1 MHADRVIENGR
12 LVNVYTG
19 EIGVSEVAVLGDT
32 ILHVGDCAHLV
43 GPDTERFDAGGDYLV
58 PGFFDAHA
66 HMDLFYNPAAYARY
80 VLTRGT
86 TSLFNDGHDLA
97 AAIGVDGF
105 LGIFERLQHGPMT
118 VLSGAPAA
126 TPPYPAVEGEDLW
139 TTEDFEKAMDRDFIR
154 SVSETV
160 SYLRIVN
167 GDAGLLERL
176 RIARGKG
183 RLIEGH
189 TTGAG
194 WDRLNALA
202 YRGVLSCHEALHAE
216 DVLNRLRLGFHVMLR
231 HGSIRQDMARYM
243 EALRGA
249 EAFDTSRIML
259 VSDGIFADHLVEWG
273 NMDWVVAEAVRCGLD
288 PVRALQ
294 MATLNPA
301 RYFRMDHRVG
311 AVAPGRLA
319 HLLVVPSLE
328 RPTPRAVFSGGV
340 LAAEEGRLRVEGFA
354 ELEPQAGS
362 RPFDVGPLD
371 AGRFRIEPGGWSGP
385 VPVITIVDRT
395 VTGREDLGIPVKD
408 GAYDAPEG
416 VLSAFLISRDGERI
430 GKGLVKGFAR
440 GLGGLASTVAHDTHG
455 LLVVGSDPAD
465 MAAAARD
472 ALSDGG
478 GVSLVR
484 NGKVL
489 ARVPLPIAGV
499 CSTRSVP
506 ELAGE
511 IRRLNEAVRSTG
523 PGLDNPL
530 WTLVFLSFT
539 SVLQL
544 RLTYAGVYDV
554 RRGEIVFQGR

>member
-1 MHADRVIENGR
+1 MHADKVIENGK

-19 EIGVSEVAVLGDT
+19 EVTASEVALLGDT
-32 ILHVGDCAHLV
+32 IVHVGDCSPLI
-43 GPDTERFDAGGDYLV
+43 GPDTERYDAGGDYLL

-66 HMDLFYNPAAYARY
+66 HMDLFYGPTAYARY

-86 TSLFNDGHDLA
+86 TCVFNDGHDLA

-105 LGIFERLQHGPMT
+105 LRIFERLQQGVMT

-126 TPPYPAVEGEDLW
+126 TPPYPGVEGEDLW
-139 TTEDFEKAMDRDFIR
+139 STADFEKAMERGFIR

-167 GDAGLLERL
+167 GDEALLERF
-176 RIARGKG
+176 RIARDRGK
-183 RLIEGH
+183 LIEGH
-189 TTGAG
+189 TTGAN
-194 WDRLNALA
+194 WDRLNTLA
-202 YRGVLSCHEALHAE
+202 YRGVLSCHEALHAK
-216 DVLNRLRLGFHVMLR
+216 DVMNRLRLGFHVMLR
-231 HGSIRQDMARYM
+231 HGSIRRDMDRYM
-243 EALRGA
+243 EALRTA
-249 EAFDTSRIML
+249 EGFDMSRIML
-259 VSDGIFADHLVEWG
+259 VSDGIFADHLLEWG

-288 PVRALQ
+288 PVRAIQ

-301 RYFRMDHRVG
+301 RYFRMDHTVG

-319 HLLVVPSLE
+319 HILVAPSLE
-328 RPTPRAVFSGGV
+328 QPTPRAVFSKGV
-340 LAAEEGRLRVEGFA
+340 LAAEDGRLTVDGFPNA
-354 ELEPQAGS
+354 EPETGS
-362 RPFDVGPLD
+362 RPFRVGALEE
-371 AGRFRIEPGGWSGP
+371 GTFRIERNGRSGP

-395 VTGREDLGIPVKD
+395 VTGREELEIPVRED
-408 GAYDAPEG
+408 CYDPPDD
-416 VLSAFLISRDGERI
+416 VLRAVLIARDGNRI

-440 GLGGLASTVAHDTHG
+440 GLGGLASTVSHDTHG
-455 LLVVGSDPAD
+455 LLVVGSDPGD

-478 GVSLVR
+478 GVSLVHKGR
-484 NGKVL
+484 VL
-489 ARVPLPIAGV
+489 ARVPLPVAGV

-506 ELAGE
+506 GLAGE
-511 IRRLNEAVRSTG
+511 IRMLNRAVRSMG
-523 PGLDNPL
+523 SDLDQPL

-554 RRGEIVFQGR
+554 RRGEIVF

>member
-19 EIGVSEVAVLGDT
+19 EVMDSGVAVLGDT
-32 ILHVGDCAHLV
+32 ILHVGDCGRLV
-43 GPDTERFDAGGDYLV
+43 GPETAFFDAGGDYLV

-105 LGIFERLQHGPMT
+105 LRMFERLQEGVMT

-126 TPPYPAVEGEDLW
+126 TPPYPEVEGEDLW
-139 TTEDFEKAMDRDFIR
+139 STEDFEKAMDRDFIR

-160 SYLRIVN
+160 SYLRIVD
-167 GDAGLLERL
+167 GDPGLLERFRL
-176 RIARGKG
+176 ARGKG
-183 RLIEGH
+183 KLIEGH
-189 TTGAG
+189 TTGAN

-202 YRGVLSCHEALHAE
+202 YRGVLSCHEALHAK

-231 HGSIRQDMARYM
+231 HGSIRQDMDRYM
-243 EALRGA
+243 EALRAMEG
-249 EAFDTSRIML
+249 FDTSRIML
-259 VSDGIFADHLVEWG
+259 VSDGIFADHLLEWG

-288 PVRALQ
+288 PVRAIQ

-301 RYFRMDHRVG
+301 RYFRMDNKVG
-311 AVAPGRLA
+311 AIAPGRLA
-319 HLLVVPSLE
+319 HILVVPSLE
-328 RPTPRAVFSGGV
+328 IPTPRAVFSRGV
-340 LAAEEGRLRVEGFA
+340 LAAEEGRLTIDGFPETAA
-354 ELEPQAGS
+354 ETGS
-362 RPFDVGPLD
+362 RPFAVGPLEEST
-371 AGRFRIEPGGWSGP
+371 FRIEQDGRSGT

-395 VTGREDLGIPVKD
+395 VTGREDLEIPVKN
-408 GAYDAPEG
+408 GCYEPPG
-416 VLSAFLISRDGERI
+416 HVLQAFLISRDGTRV

-440 GLGGLASTVAHDTHG
+440 GLGGLASTVSHDTHG
-455 LLVVGSDPAD
+455 LLVLGSDPAD
-465 MAAAARD
+465 MAAAAKD
-472 ALSDGG
+472 ALSRGG
-478 GVSLVR
+478 GVSLVQA
-484 NGKVL
+484 GKVL

-506 ELAGE
+506 DLAEE
-511 IRRLNEAVRSTG
+511 IRLLNQAVHAMGS
-523 PGLDNPL
+523 GLDNPL

-554 RRGEIVFQGR
+554 RRGEIVF

>member
-1 MHADRVIENGR
+1 MHADRIIENGR

-19 EIGVSEVAVLGDT
+19 EVSVSEVALLGDT
-32 ILHVGDCAHLV
+32 VLHVGDCARLA
-43 GPDTERFDAGGDYLV
+43 GPNTERYDAGGDYLV

-66 HMDLFYNPAAYARY
+66 HMDLFYGPAAYAQY

-86 TSLFNDGHDLA
+86 TCLFNDGHDLA

-105 LGIFERLQHGPMT
+105 LRIFERLQDGVMT

-126 TPPYPAVEGEDLW
+126 TPPYPGVEGEELW
-139 TTEDFEKAMDRDFIR
+139 SREDFAKAMDRDFIR

-160 SYLRIVN
+160 SYLRIVD
-167 GDAGLLERL
+167 GDAGLLERFRL
-176 RIARGKG
+176 AREKGK
-183 RLIEGH
+183 LIEGH
-189 TTGAG
+189 TTGAN

-202 YRGVLSCHEALHAE
+202 YRGVLSCHEALHAK
-216 DVLNRLRLGFHVMLR
+216 DVMNRLRLGFHVMLR
-231 HGSIRQDMARYM
+231 HGSIRQDMDRYM

-249 EAFDTSRIML
+249 ERFDMSRIML
-259 VSDGIFADHLVEWG
+259 VSDGIFADHLLEWG

-288 PVRALQ
+288 PVRAIQ

-319 HLLVVPSLE
+319 HILVVPVLE
-328 RPTPRAVFSGGV
+328 QPTPRAVFSKGV
-340 LAAEEGRLRVEGFA
+340 LAAEDGRLTVDGFPKA
-354 ELEPQAGS
+354 EPESGS
-362 RPFDVGPLD
+362 RPFHVGPIEEG
-371 AGRFRIEPGGWSGP
+371 AFRIERNGRRGP

-395 VTGREDLGIPVKD
+395 VTGREDLEVPVRD
-408 GAYDAPEG
+408 GCYDPPDD
-416 VLSAFLISRDGERI
+416 VLRAVLISRDGTRV
-430 GKGLVKGFAR
+430 GKGLVKGFAKA
-440 GLGGLASTVAHDTHG
+440 LGGLASTVSHDTHG
-455 LLVVGSDPAD
+455 LLVVGSDAGD

-472 ALSDGG
+472 ALSGGG
-478 GVSLVR
+478 GVALVQKGR
-484 NGKVL
+484 VL
-489 ARVPLPIAGV
+489 ARVPLPVAGV

-506 ELAGE
+506 ELAEE
-511 IRRLNEAVRSTG
+511 IRLLNQTIRSLG
-523 PGLDNPL
+523 SGLDNPL

-554 RRGEIVFQGR
+554 RRGEIVF